1 MSSNR
6 EPLLNDPGNTPMERA
21 VLGAVLFLLVGLVL
35 SLPLLVVSWEPP
47 PITPV
52 IVHLSALVLLGL
64 VAAVRLAPLAGAD
77 WFLGQGWSAF
87 WRLAASGVAV
97 VVVVTGVVALVTLAS
112 SAALRYP
119 PSMQF
124 LQLLSAVDIA
134 WAMTALVIGVDR
146 VWGRTAAIIGG
157 VILGVLCVLA
167 IWRYLDIVGFGPDG
181 EWIVDATA
189 LFRYVIPADMVAA
202 TVAVALFVYG
212 TWRRAPSA

>member
-1 MSSNR
+1 MTSSNH
-6 EPLLNDPGNTPMERA
+6 EPSLTEPDNTPMERA
-21 VLGAVLFLLVGLVL
+21 VLAAVPFLLVGLIL
-35 SLPLLVVSWEPP
+35 SLPLLLVSWEPP

-77 WFLGQGWSAF
+77 WFVGQGWSTF
-87 WRLAASGVAV
+87 WRLSASGVAV

-134 WAMTALVIGVDR
+134 WAATALVVGANR
-146 VWGRTAAIIGG
+146 AWGRTASIVGG

-181 EWIVDATA
+181 EWIVDGTA
-189 LFRYVIPADMVAA
+189 LLRNVIPADMVAA
-202 TVAVALFVYG
+202 AVAVALFVYG
-212 TWRRAPSA
+212 TWRRAS